1 MVKDPEKT
9 FSRFNIVPEAG
20 KKSRIP
26 FFLEKTIFPDPEMI
40 ENRLVADVRGG
51 ASAGG
56 RDLYATYYKS
66 KGFLLFESGAFCT
79 AGKKRNEN
87 FNDFFFEKFHFGAC
101 NLPGAIYI
109 AANRE
114 FLAEFCG

>member
-1 MVKDPEKT
+1 MSEG
-9 FSRFNIVPEAG
+9 A
-20 KKSRIP
+20 
-26 FFLEKTIFPDPEMI
+26 L
-40 ENRLVADVRGG
+40 LRGG
-51 ASAGG
+51 EIYMQ
-56 RDLYATYYKS
+56 LIINQKVFYC
-66 KGFLLFESGAFCT
+66 LNLVLFAQPQ
-79 AGKKRNEN
+79 KKRNEN